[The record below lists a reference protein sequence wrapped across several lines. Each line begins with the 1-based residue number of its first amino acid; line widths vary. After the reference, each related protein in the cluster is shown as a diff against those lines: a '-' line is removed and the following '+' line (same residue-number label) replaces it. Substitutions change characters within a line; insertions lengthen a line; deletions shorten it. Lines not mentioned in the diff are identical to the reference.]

1 MAMPEEQEGKQKPQC
16 HLRAF
21 AELTDPSAHNS
32 LAKASV
38 RLYGVGENISLFLRE
53 TVKLHGEGMGRG
65 RGK

>member
-1 MAMPEEQEGKQKPQC
+1 MAMPEEQEGKQKP